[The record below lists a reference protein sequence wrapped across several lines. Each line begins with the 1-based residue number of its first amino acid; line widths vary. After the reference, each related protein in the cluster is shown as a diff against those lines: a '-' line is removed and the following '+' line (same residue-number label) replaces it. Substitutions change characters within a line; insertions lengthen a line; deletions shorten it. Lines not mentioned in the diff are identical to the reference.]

1 MLKSFFKKDRFIK
14 RQPDVDFH
22 DVFSDLLSE
31 KKETLKDRKFELPLG
46 QENFYLAFFVI
57 LAILAFFWISTFY
70 LQIIKGSFYQ
80 EMAFDNKNRVYF
92 IRPDRGII
100 YDRNGKQL
108 LWNNSSF
115 DFICDQRDM
124 DLKNGNKEIIFK
136 EIAELLGSEVP
147 EIEKKFED
155 VFDFQVLVKENV
167 SQDFLV
173 NFSLKS
179 DKIKGCYLEENK
191 IRQYPKGNIFSH
203 IFGYLS
209 KINKPELETKKNLY
223 SISDYIGK
231 AGLEKTY
238 EDILRGNAGKIIEE
252 RDSAG
257 KTIKTYKSQEPIPGK
272 SLKLWI
278 DSGLQEKSYEALQKS
293 LENVN
298 SSAGAVIILNV
309 KNGGVLS
316 LVSMPSYDNNLFAKG
331 ISINDYNKLI
341 NDKDW
346 PLYNRVISGLYPP
359 GSTIKPLIAIAGLE
373 EKIINKNTIINCKG
387 GISVPSPYDKEII
400 YEFPDWKTHGIVD
413 LKKAIAESCN
423 VFFYMV
429 GGGYRNFKGLDVS
442 RIEEYLH
449 KFNWGMITGIDLFG
463 EKQGMIPN
471 PEWKEKEKKEI
482 WYPGDTYHLSIGQGD
497 ILITPLQ
504 VATSFVAVANEG
516 TLYKPQIVDKI
527 ISSQDKKTITD
538 IEPEI
543 ISKDFVDAKNI
554 KLVKEGMMEA
564 VLSPDGSSHLLNSL
578 PIKVGAKTGTA
589 QFGPKVRYHSWIT
602 VFAPFEDPEIV
613 ITVVVED
620 VAEGRV
626 AAIPVAKEILEW
638 YYSK

>member
-14 RQPDVDFH
+14 REPDVDFH

-31 KKETLKDRKFELPLG
+31 EKETLKDRKFELPLG

-70 LQIIKGSFYQ
+70 LQIIKGSYYQ
-80 EMAFDNKNRVYF
+80 DLAFSNKNRVYF
-92 IRPDRGII
+92 IRPDRGIF
-100 YDRNGKQL
+100 YDRNEKQL

-124 DLKNGNKEIIFK
+124 DLKNGKKESIFK
-136 EIAELLGSEVP
+136 EIAGLLGSDVLEV
-147 EIEKKFED
+147 EKKFED

-179 DKIKGCYLEENK
+179 DKIKGCYLKENK
-191 IRQYPKGNIFSH
+191 IRKYPEGGVFSH

-209 KINKPELETKKNLY
+209 KINKPELETKKDLY

-231 AGLEKTY
+231 SGLEKTY
-238 EDILRGNAGKIIEE
+238 EDILRGTAGKIIEE

-257 KTIKTYKSQEPIPGK
+257 RTIKTFKSQEPTPGK

-278 DSGLQEKSYEALQKS
+278 DSGLQKKSYEALQRS

-298 SSAGAVIILNV
+298 SSAGAVVILNA

-316 LVSMPSYDNNLFAKG
+316 MASLPSYDNNLFAQG
-331 ISINDYNKLI
+331 ISVDEYNKLI
-341 NDKDW
+341 NNKDC
-346 PLYNRVISGLYPP
+346 PLYNRVISGLYPS
-359 GSTIKPLIAIAGLE
+359 GSTIKPLIAVAGLE
-373 EKIINKNTIINCKG
+373 EKIINKNTTINCKG
-387 GISVPSPYDKEII
+387 GISVKSPYDETIT

-413 LKKAIAESCN
+413 LKKALAESCN

-429 GGGYRNFKGLDVS
+429 GGGYKSFKGLGVDG
-442 RIEEYLH
+442 IEKYLH
-449 KFNWGMITGIDLFG
+449 LFNWGMITGIDLFG
-463 EKQGMIPN
+463 EKEGQIPN
-471 PEWKEKEKKEI
+471 PEWKEKEKKEM

-504 VATSFVAVANEG
+504 VATSFVAIANEG
-516 TLYKPQIVDKI
+516 ALYKPQIVDKI
-527 ISSQDKKTITD
+527 ISSQNKETIID

-543 ISKDFVDAKNI
+543 IRKDFVDVKNI
-554 KLVKEGMMEA
+554 KLVKEGMLEA

-589 QFGPKVRYHSWIT
+589 QFGPKARYHSWIT
-602 VFAPFEDPEIV
+602 VFAPYEDPELV
-613 ITVVVED
+613 ITVVVEG

-638 YYSK
+638 YYNK